1 VVEEQSDRH
10 RRDRHKGEGEQAP
23 RESLADRWGPDV
35 DVRSGREH
43 EHREADG
50 TENGEWLAGRVDDA
64 EARLAEHEPCDEL
77 ADDHW
82 NEPAFAEREQRP
94 GKAGKHENRQL
105 REHREIMPRNSSL
118 VSIVAATKSYE
129 SWIGRQV
136 SLVRSDLNFKHE
148 QMALAP
154 FPFLRSTFYRW
165 VQSWEATCPDLA
177 SAPSVL
183 AVGDLHTEN
192 FGTWRDTEGRLIW
205 GINDFD
211 EAFPMSYANDLVR
224 LATSARF
231 AIGAGAL
238 VLTPR
243 AACNAILEGYSKTIE
258 AGGKPF
264 VLAEEHH
271 VLRRDAQSELR
282 DPVRFWTA
290 MVDLPPARKPP
301 AAAVSLLQRELNRV
315 DDPRFVTRRAGLG
328 SLGHPRVVAIAE
340 HKGGW
345 IAREAKEL
353 VGSGVAWAKGSGTS
367 IPIHYPTIVRRA
379 VRCADPFLEIR
390 GRWILRRLAP
400 DCSRIEFTVARLPAE
415 QSDLLT
421 AMGAEAANVHLGSGS
436 RRIAAVSRDLASRSP
451 DWLKVAS
458 RAMERSTTAD
468 YIAWQRSRRG

>member
-1 VVEEQSDRH
+1 
-10 RRDRHKGEGEQAP
+10 
-23 RESLADRWGPDV
+23 
-35 DVRSGREH
+35 
-43 EHREADG
+43 
-50 TENGEWLAGRVDDA
+50 
-64 EARLAEHEPCDEL
+64 
-77 ADDHW
+77 
-82 NEPAFAEREQRP
+82 
-94 GKAGKHENRQL
+94 
-105 REHREIMPRNSSL
+105 MPRNSAL

-129 SWIGRQV
+129 SWVGRQV
-136 SLVRSDLNFKHE
+136 RLVRSDVAYKHE

-165 VQSWEATCPDLA
+165 VQAWEDTCPELA
-177 SAPSVL
+177 SAPTVL

-211 EAFPMSYANDLVR
+211 EAFPMAYTNDLVR

-243 AACNAILEGYSKTIE
+243 AACNAILEGYRKTIE

-301 AAAVSLLQRELNRV
+301 AAAVSVLQRELNRM
-315 DDPRFVTRRAGLG
+315 DDPHFVIRRAGLG
-328 SLGHPRVVAIAE
+328 SLGHPRIVAIAE

-353 VGSGVAWAKGSGTS
+353 VASGVAWAKGEAGAV
-367 IPIHYPTIVRRA
+367 PIHYPTIVRRA

-390 GRWILRRLAP
+390 GRWVLRRLAP

-421 AMGAEAANVHLGSGS
+421 AMGAEAANVHIGSGPQ
-436 RRIAAVSRDLASRSP
+436 RVAAVARDLAGRSP

-468 YIAWQRSRRG
+468 YVAWQRAQRG

>member
-1 VVEEQSDRH
+1 
-10 RRDRHKGEGEQAP
+10 
-23 RESLADRWGPDV
+23 
-35 DVRSGREH
+35 
-43 EHREADG
+43 
-50 TENGEWLAGRVDDA
+50 
-64 EARLAEHEPCDEL
+64 
-77 ADDHW
+77 
-82 NEPAFAEREQRP
+82 
-94 GKAGKHENRQL
+94 
-105 REHREIMPRNSSL
+105 MPRNSSL
-118 VSIVAATKSYE
+118 VSIVAATRSYE
-129 SWIGRQV
+129 SWVGRQV
-136 SLVRSDLNFKHE
+136 PLVRADLNFKHE

-165 VQSWEATCPDLA
+165 VQAWEATCPDLA

-211 EAFPMSYANDLVR
+211 EAFPMAYTNDLVR

-243 AACNAILEGYSKTIE
+243 AACNAILEGYSKTVE

-264 VLAEEHH
+264 VLAEEHR

-282 DPVRFWTA
+282 DPVRFWSA

-301 AAAVSLLQRELNRV
+301 TAAVSLLQRELNRV

-328 SLGHPRVVAIAE
+328 SLGHPRIVAIAE

-353 VGSGVAWAKGSGTS
+353 VGSGVAWAKGSGVS

-400 DCSRIEFTVARLPAE
+400 DCSRIEFTVARLAAE

-421 AMGAEAANVHLGSGS
+421 AMGGETANVHIGSGA
-436 RRIAAVSRDLASRSP
+436 RRMAAVSRDLKERSP

-458 RAMERSTTAD
+458 RAMERSTIAD
-468 YIAWQRSRRG
+468 YVAWQRSQRS